1 MPPRPY
7 LRPSMTFLKY
17 ISPPK
22 ALRDLRGYLATRKR
36 HELWFMMLALVV
48 TFGIIV
54 VFVKDSHVPV
64 PYKKNII
71 YVDSWPITRTE
82 EEIRAKQKVDEAKR
96 QEEEAA
102 FLERQKKRQADFK
115 KYDDWLKKHGI

>member
-1 MPPRPY
+1 
-7 LRPSMTFLKY
+7 MTFLKY
-17 ISPPK
+17 ISPLK
-22 ALRDLRGYLATRKR
+22 ALRDLRGYLATRKK
-36 HELWFMMLALVV
+36 HELWFMMLALAI
-48 TFGIIV
+48 TFGVIV

-82 EEIRAKQKVDEAKR
+82 AEIREKQKVDEAKR

-102 FLERQKKRQADFK
+102 FQARQKKRQAEFK

>member
-1 MPPRPY
+1 
-7 LRPSMTFLKY
+7 MTFLKN
-17 ISPPK
+17 ISPLK
-22 ALRDLRGYLATRKR
+22 ALRDLRRYLATRKK
-36 HELWFMMLALVV
+36 HELWFMMLALVI

-64 PYKKNII
+64 PYKKNIV

-82 EEIRAKQKVDEAKR
+82 AEIREKQKVDEAKR

-102 FLERQKKRQADFK
+102 FQARQQKRAAEFK